1 MEQVESFAG
10 TGGMIGSKGKAD
22 KQNQRSAYKQCA
34 SWFMLKNPFQALQAC
49 NLLELPFLC
58 FLRTKNILIF
68 PEKFARGGS
77 IGDWGKVAEVDN
89 ETVYLFF
96 WR

>member
-1 MEQVESFAG
+1 MIIKSEYRDGNVPAG
-10 TGGMIGSKGKAD
+10 YR
-22 KQNQRSAYKQCA
+22 QLENKQCA

-68 PEKFARGGS
+68 LEKFPRGGS
-77 IGDWGKVAEVDN
+77 IGDWGQTPISNIRKNKTPLAC
-89 ETVYLFF
+89 
-96 WR
+96 